1 MSQPG
6 DRLDRT
12 GYELE
17 VEDTF
22 SGPDLDTSLWVPCY
36 LPQWSSRA
44 ASAPRYALTDGTLRL
59 LIERDQG
66 PWCPQFDGWLRVSS
80 LQTGVFAGPVDSSVG
95 QHRFAEGMVVREAQT
110 NVALYTPLYGLFEVR
125 AKALD
130 DPANMVALWTI
141 GYEDEPHHSGEI
153 LIMEIFGRD
162 VQPGSAAIGMGVRPH
177 HDPALVDEFEQV
189 SVAMDVREFHTYS
202 VDWTPDYI
210 AHYVDDRLVKVGR
223 QSIAY
228 PLQFLLGIYEF
239 ADGPEPPSPAA
250 AYPKVFEVDWFRGYR
265 EAGTPNRRS

>member
-1 MSQPG
+1 MEQPG
-6 DRLDRT
+6 EFLDRT

-22 SGPDLDTSLWVPCY
+22 DGPELDQSLWVPYY

-44 ASAPRYALTDGTLRL
+44 ASAPRYEFSDGTLRL
-59 LIERDQG
+59 LIEHDQT
-66 PWCPQFDGWLRVSS
+66 PWCPEYDGWLRVSS
-80 LQTGVFAGPVDSSVG
+80 IQTGVFAGPVGSGIG
-95 QHRFAEGMVVREAQT
+95 QGRLAEGMVVREAQT
-110 NVALYTPLYGLFEVR
+110 NVALYTPIHGLFEVR

-141 GYEDEPHHSGEI
+141 GYEEEPEHSGEI
-153 LIMEIFGRD
+153 LVMEIFGRD
-162 VQPGSAAIGMGVRPH
+162 VETASARIGMGVRPH
-177 HDPALVDEFEQV
+177 HDPALLDEFEQV
-189 SVAMDVREFHTYS
+189 TVAMDARELHTYS
-202 VDWTPDYI
+202 VAWTPDYI

-239 ADGPEPPSPAA
+239 ADGPEPPSPAES
-250 AYPKVFEVDWFRGYR
+250 YPKAFVVDWFRGYR
-265 EAGTPNRRS
+265 RLAPG